1 MWGEVPGNK
10 RKERKGEREKKDH
23 RYDYIRTDNV
33 CVPKL
38 RTQSIPVYNKCQQ
51 LRYRKS
57 FCNVHIYVG
66 RQSEDSYTAEH
77 GKLRRERS
85 GVD

>member
-38 RTQSIPVYNKCQQ
+38 RTQSIPVYDKCQQ

-66 RQSEDSYTAEH
+66 RTIGGQLY
-77 GKLRRERS
+77 S
-85 GVD
+85 GARKA